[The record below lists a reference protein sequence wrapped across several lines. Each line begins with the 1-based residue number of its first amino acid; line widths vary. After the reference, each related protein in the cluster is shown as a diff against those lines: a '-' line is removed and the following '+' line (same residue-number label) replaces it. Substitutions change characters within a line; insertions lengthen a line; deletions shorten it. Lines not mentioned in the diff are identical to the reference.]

1 MHTLD
6 LKQMEILREFVRKNR
21 KRGVIGFSRRVED
34 GKIIIY
40 TEDTAQLRKLSIP
53 DALSGFQIEFREIGR
68 IRALGGRRGD
78 DEIKAIDR
86 TDYFDPLVAGISVGH
101 YRVTAGTLGW
111 FGVIDDHVVIISN
124 NHVLAW
130 ENKGKIGDEI
140 LQPGSYDLRR
150 HGYDPQDPRY
160 VVAHLLWWVPIQFE
174 SYTCPFRNLLH
185 TIKKGLR
192 MAKPGANHVDLAVAS
207 IKTKLERELRF
218 EILGLDG
225 VNGWAL
231 VKVGTQ
237 VVKSGRT
244 TGVTRGKVMDTH
256 YSGYVYYSRGT
267 AWFEDQILVK
277 GEGKPFCQGGD
288 SGSLVL
294 TEANA
299 FAGLV
304 FAGSGKYGLVNP
316 AKFVLE
322 HLRERGIKMVG
333 VDA

>member
-53 DALSGFQIEFREIGR
+53 EALSGFQIEFREIGKL
-68 IRALGGRRGD
+68 RALEGSGGD
-78 DEIKAIDR
+78 DEARAIDR
-86 TDYFDPLVAGISVGH
+86 TNFFDPLVAGISIGH
-101 YRVTAGTLGW
+101 YRITAGTLGW
-111 FGVIDDHVVIISN
+111 FGVIDGHIVIISN

-150 HGYDPQDPRY
+150 HGYDPHDQKY
-160 VVAHLLWWVPIQFE
+160 IAGHLLRWVPIQFE
-174 SYTCPFRNLLH
+174 YYSCPYRNFLH
-185 TIKKGLR
+185 TLKKTIGL
-192 MAKPGANHVDLAVAS
+192 AKPGVNHVDLAIAS
-207 IKTKLERELRF
+207 AKREVKF
-218 EILGLDG
+218 EILGLEP
-225 VNGWAL
+225 VNGWTL
-231 VKVGTQ
+231 VKEGTH
-237 VVKSGRT
+237 VWKSGRSS
-244 TGVTRGKVMDTH
+244 GVTLGKVVDTH
-256 YSGYVYYSRGT
+256 YSGYVYYSRGV
-267 AWFEDQILVK
+267 AWYEEQLLI
-277 GEGKPFCQGGD
+277 EGLEGSFCQPGD
-288 SGSLVL
+288 SGSFVV
-294 TEANA
+294 TDSGA

-304 FAGSGKYGLVNP
+304 FAGSNKYGLVNP

-322 HLRERGIKMVG
+322 YLREWGVKMVG